1 MTDAPSA
8 TPLPRAILF
17 DLDGTL
23 IDTLWLYA
31 ECFRRTLA
39 PYLGYTPSD
48 EEMIARGPGSERS
61 FLLGWL
67 GRDDGERAHA
77 DFGRHYEELHGAL
90 HEGVYDGVPEMLAAL
105 RAAGYPL
112 GVVTGKG
119 RHAWTVTEREMGL
132 GEFAVVVTD
141 DDVAAPKPDP
151 EGLLAAAR
159 ALGIAPGEIVY
170 LGDSEADLAAGRAAG
185 MRTAAVLWP
194 KTAEGE
200 AERFVKKVEPLQPG
214 WVFARPADVTRA
226 FARWC

>member
-1 MTDAPSA
+1 MTEAA
-8 TPLPRAILF
+8 LPRAILF

-23 IDTLWLYA
+23 IDTYRLYEEA
-31 ECFRRTLA
+31 FRRALT
-39 PYLGYTPSD
+39 PYLGHEPSW

-67 GRDDGERAHA
+67 GEEAGERCHA
-77 DFGRHYEELHGAL
+77 DFGRHYEALHGAL
-90 HEGVYDGVPEMLAAL
+90 HDGVYDGVAEMLAAL

-119 RHAWTVTEREMGL
+119 RHAWSVTERELGL
-132 GEFAVVVTD
+132 GAFDVVVTD

-159 ALGIAPGEIVY
+159 ALALPPGEIAY
-170 LGDSEADLAAGRAAG
+170 LGDSLGDVEAARAAG
-185 MRTAAVLWP
+185 MRAAAVLWP
-194 KTAEGE
+194 KTADGE
-200 AERFVKKVEPLQPG
+200 AERFVKRVEPLAPD
-214 WVFARPADVTRA
+214 WVFARPAEVTRA

>member
-1 MTDAPSA
+1 MTDAASA
-8 TPLPRAILF
+8 PRAILF

-23 IDTLWLYA
+23 IDTWQLYA
-31 ECFRRTLA
+31 ESFRRALA
-39 PYLGYTPSD
+39 PYLGHTPTD

-67 GRDDGERAHA
+67 GTDDGERSHA
-77 DFGRHYEELHGAL
+77 DFGRHYEALHGAL
-90 HEGVYDGVPEMLAAL
+90 HEGIYDGVPEMLAAL

-119 RHAWTVTEREMGL
+119 RHAWQVTDREMGL
-132 GEFAVVVTD
+132 GDFTVVVTD

-151 EGLLAAAR
+151 QGLLAAAE
-159 ALGIAPGEIVY
+159 ALGLPPGDIVY
-170 LGDSEADLAAGRAAG
+170 VGDSLSDLEAARAAG

-200 AERFVKKVEPLQPG
+200 AERFVKKVEPLEPG
-214 WVFARPADVTRA
+214 WVFARPADVTHA

>member
-1 MTDAPSA
+1 MTKTRTDAP
-8 TPLPRAILF
+8 PPRAILF

-23 IDTLWLYA
+23 IDTFRLYA
-31 ECFRRTLA
+31 ECLRRTLT
-39 PYLGYTPSD
+39 PYLGYTPTD

-67 GRDDGERAHA
+67 GVEAGERAHA
-77 DFGRHYEELHGAL
+77 DFGRHYEALHGGL
-90 HEGVYDGVPEMLAAL
+90 HEGLYDGVPEMLAAL

-119 RHAWTVTEREMGL
+119 RHAWNVTDREMGL

-151 EGLLAAAR
+151 QGLLAAAR
-159 ALGIAPGEIVY
+159 ALGLPPGEIVY
-170 LGDSEADLAAGRAAG
+170 VGDSDGDLLAGRAAG

-194 KTAEGE
+194 KTTPGE
-200 AERFVKKVEPLQPG
+200 AERFVKKVEPLDPG
-214 WVFARPADVTRA
+214 WVFGRPADVTRA